1 MERSEYVPPGT
12 NSQLFTESFGCQFC
26 SRSFKNQR
34 GLSQHLRCCRK
45 DKQGNISNLN
55 SNNNTNFQGSLVT
68 SSCSDFVQDLTVNSN
83 DFANVQPSTK
93 RSNDAL
99 ATRTQSSSS
108 IQPEL
113 TYNQRTLP
121 LFHPMPVSEIGEPG
135 DSAHTS
141 ILLDNGPKVWGIHS
155 KKDVQMVISAIYEE
169 VVYWRRN
176 IFMLP
181 TGSAGKRYIAEM
193 TRLINAWNEE
203 VESLKDIAI
212 KTVMIMPALL
222 LQKPSFRSKAKQ
234 HGECLRRRMDLQID
248 KHHVSSIENTNRFKV
263 KALGC
268 NKIHSIYH
276 ASIQK
281 VSNEKWIDV
290 FSSTST

>member
-12 NSQLFTESFGCQFC
+12 NSQLLTESFGCQ
-26 SRSFKNQR
+26 SWSPSFKNQR
-34 GLSQHLRCCRK
+34 GLSQYLRCCRR

-55 SNNNTNFQGSLVT
+55 SNNNANFQGILVS
-68 SSCSDFVQDLTVNSN
+68 SSCSDFVQDLTVKIYSN

-93 RSNDAL
+93 RSNDAH

-108 IQPEL
+108 IQPES

-121 LFHPMPVSEIGEPG
+121 LFHPMPVSEIGEPC

-141 ILLDNGPKVWGIHS
+141 MLLNNVPKVWGIHS

-203 VESLKDIAI
+203 VKYRYQNSD
-212 KTVMIMPALL
+212 
-222 LQKPSFRSKAKQ
+222 
-234 HGECLRRRMDLQID
+234 D
-248 KHHVSSIENTNRFKV
+248 
-263 KALGC
+263 
-268 NKIHSIYH
+268 H
-276 ASIQK
+276 ASSPTAEVIFQIK
-281 VSNEKWIDV
+281 GKTTWRLFTAENGFLVRRK
-290 FSSTST
+290 F